1 MNNKKIIF
9 CTIFLCICIISFIYL
24 FLFLSENTKKHDIN
38 KIVNIV
44 FTTDVNYKNYL
55 KTTLR
60 SAIASKNPDS
70 VYNIN
75 ILCVDL
81 SKKDCNEY
89 KKFEAKNVNINLVPV
104 NLDSIKDVGNYE
116 IEYRVTRA
124 DLFKFFMPD
133 LFPDLDKILYIDVDT
148 AIVKDL
154 TDLYNTDLKDKFI
167 AVVNKPIEDYD
178 TILIRGKFYPK
189 KVRKYNCG
197 VILYNLNLWRKYG
210 ISKKLVH
217 KKNIDEERE
226 LMTQNIFN
234 NVLPQNKIVKLAPIY
249 NVMIQWYDVAMYKRY
264 FSVFAYFP
272 YCVLHSCRFEKLLDN
287 AVIIHYLDREKAWE
301 RRNDLSNYWLKYVKD
316 EDYK

>member
-24 FLFLSENTKKHDIN
+24 FLLLSENTKKHDTN
-38 KIVNIV
+38 KTVNIV

-60 SAIASKNPDS
+60 SAVASKNKDS

-75 ILCVDL
+75 IICVDL

-89 KKFEAKNVNINLVPV
+89 KKFETENVNVNLVPV
-104 NLDSIKDVGNYE
+104 SLDNIKNIGNYE
-116 IEYRVTRA
+116 IEHRVTRA

-154 TDLYNTDLKDKFI
+154 TDLYNTNLKDKFI
-167 AVVNKPIEDYD
+167 AVVNKPIKDYD
-178 TILIRGKFYPK
+178 TILIRGRFYPK

-197 VILYNLNLWRKYG
+197 VILYNLNLWRKYD
-210 ISKKLVH
+210 ISEKLVH
-217 KKNIDEERE
+217 EKNIDEDRE

-234 NVLPQNKIVKLAPIY
+234 NVLSQNKIVKLAPIY
-249 NVMIQWYDVAMYKRY
+249 NVMVQWNDTMYKRY
-264 FSVFAYFP
+264 FFVFSYFP
-272 YCVLHSCRFEKLLDN
+272 YCALHSCRFEKLLDN

>member
-1 MNNKKIIF
+1 MKSKKIIF
-9 CTIFLCICIISFIYL
+9 CTIFLCICIISFICL
-24 FLFLSENTKKHDIN
+24 FFIGNTKKHDSN

-44 FTTDVNYKNYL
+44 FTTDINYKNYL

-60 SAIASKNPDS
+60 SAIASKNEDS

-75 ILCVDL
+75 IICVDL
-81 SKKDCNEY
+81 SEKDCNVY
-89 KKFEAKNVNINLVPV
+89 KKFETKNVNINHVPV
-104 NLDSIKDVGNYE
+104 KLDSIKDVGNYE

-154 TDLYNTDLKDKFI
+154 TELYNTDLKDKFI
-167 AVVNKPIEDYD
+167 AVVNKPIKDYK
-178 TILIRGKFYPK
+178 TILIGDKFYPK
-189 KVRKYNCG
+189 EVQKYNCG

-210 ISKKLVH
+210 ISDKLVH
-217 KKNIDEERE
+217 EKNIDEDRE

-234 NVLPQNKIVKLAPIY
+234 NVLSQDKIIKLAPVY
-249 NVMIQWYDVAMYKRY
+249 NVMVQWNDIMYKRY

-272 YCVLHSCRFEKLLDN
+272 YCATHSCRFEKLLDN

-301 RRNDLSNYWLKYVKD
+301 RRNYLSNYWSKYLKD
-316 EDYK
+316 EDYNK

>member
-1 MNNKKIIF
+1 MH
-9 CTIFLCICIISFIYL
+9 LD
-24 FLFLSENTKKHDIN
+24 TKKHDLN

-55 KTTLR
+55 KTTIR
-60 SAIASKNPDS
+60 SAVANKNEDS

-81 SKKDCNEY
+81 SEIDCNAY
-89 KKFEAKNVNINLVPV
+89 KKFENKNVNINLVPV
-104 NLDSIKDVGNYE
+104 KLDSIKDVGNYE

-154 TDLYNTDLKDKFI
+154 TELYNTDLKDKFI
-167 AVVNKPIEDYD
+167 AVVNKPIKDYK
-178 TILIRGKFYPK
+178 TILFRGKFYQK

-210 ISKKLVH
+210 ISEKLVH
-217 KKNIDEERE
+217 EKNIDEERE

-234 NVLPQNKIVKLAPIY
+234 KVLSQDKIVKLAPVY
-249 NVMIQWYDVAMYKRY
+249 NVMIQWNDAMFKRY

-272 YCVLHSCRFEKLLDN
+272 YCVMHSCRFENLLDN

-301 RRNDLSNYWLKYVKD
+301 KRNDLSDYWLKYVKD
-316 EDYK
+316 EDYNK

>member
-24 FLFLSENTKKHDIN
+24 FLFLSENTKKTDSN
-38 KIVNIV
+38 KTVNVV